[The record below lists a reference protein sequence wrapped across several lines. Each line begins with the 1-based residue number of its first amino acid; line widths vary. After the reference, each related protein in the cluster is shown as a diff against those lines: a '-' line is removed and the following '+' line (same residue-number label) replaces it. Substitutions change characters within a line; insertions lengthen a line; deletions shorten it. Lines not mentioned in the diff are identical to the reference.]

1 MLCSTCPCDYIKNVL
16 HMLIFSILKPQLMQ
30 FFFKCPLHILSFD
43 LCLSEKKNVSY
54 NLLNQPFRFTKPLVI

>member
-30 FFFKCPLHILSFD
+30 FFLNVLSTS
-43 LCLSEKKNVSY
+43 LASIYACQRKKMCY
-54 NLLNQPFRFTKPLVI
+54 ITYLIKLLGLQSP